1 METVTCQ
8 SCISSEFWIEFF
20 SWIFQNH
27 GFSCM
32 QSKYIMCL
40 KIIMCQC
47 CVLFIGSKAWSI
59 EKNFTLD
66 MLHVN
71 MVSRLWSSL
80 NEILTLDRSWVWLYA
95 TRICLAFKISH
106 VISCLVQGMVYW
118 NRNFTLWYET
128 KTYELVVFSRFL
140 RDVMPCF
147 IFFDLLLAQD

>member
-1 METVTCQ
+1 METIMCQ
-8 SCISSEFWIEFF
+8 SCISSSMEFWMEFLP
-20 SWIFQNH
+20 WIFQNH
-27 GFSCM
+27 GFVWI
-32 QSKYIMCL
+32 QSEFITCL
-40 KIIMCQC
+40 KIITYQS

-118 NRNFTLWYET
+118 NRNFTLDM
-128 KTYELVVFSRFL
+128 RL
-140 RDVMPCF
+140 RPMN
-147 IFFDLLLAQD
+147 